1 MQDSLGMQDSAV
13 VTQPLSLCEVDMAVA
28 RGSLLSLCWGSL
40 GVSMLLVRDSGGMVL
55 GWREW
60 GDQGLGDSLEVDA

>member
-1 MQDSLGMQDSAV
+1 
-13 VTQPLSLCEVDMAVA
+13 
-28 RGSLLSLCWGSL
+28 
-40 GVSMLLVRDSGGMVL
+40 MLLVRDSGGMGLVCRGGVVL